1 MDAEKNFLNALKLC
15 NALVDIKREPSSI
28 PCQAIKLLCGIAK
41 EEYLAFRY
49 YQQIQYSSKVKE
61 ALVAIDE
68 YARSC
73 DNWRIYNQDCS
84 LGFGVKDHCTILSF
98 LLNLPSSNYTNYTGN
113 FNSAEIICELLQEW
127 SGFDF
132 RLLLTSS
139 PELISY

>member
-15 NALVDIKREPSSI
+15 NSLVDVKREPSSI

-98 LLNLPSSNYTNYTGN
+98 LLNLSSSNYTNYTGN

>member
-1 MDAEKNFLNALKLC
+1 MDAEQNFLKALKSC
-15 NALVDIKREPSSI
+15 NSLVNVKGEPSSI
-28 PCQAIKLLCGIAK
+28 PCQTIELLCSVAK
-41 EEYLAFRY
+41 EEYLAFRWS
-49 YQQIQYSSKVKE
+49 QLQYSVKVEE

-113 FNSAEIICELLQEW
+113 FNSAEIICDLLQEW
-127 SGFDF
+127 RGFDF
-132 RLLLTSS
+132 RLLSTSS
-139 PELISY
+139 PELIPH